1 MSAPLPILY
10 LDSSVIISYQRG
22 PSDHAY
28 VSAKRIFEEEIGGKK
43 AIGLVSLLALMEIV
57 DVIRKR
63 VTERTNKQTL
73 NSMDDQTRAF
83 YIKSE
88 SDKQIKILINA
99 LTSME
104 KQGFI
109 NFADFTP
116 LDLKKIMDNV
126 YNYSKNYFGE
136 VRKFNQCSFCR
147 RPYENFGYKGLG
159 WIDLMHSFLAVGL
172 CADKIITADKS
183 FSNLRLDTKFSS
195 LKIVII

>member
-1 MSAPLPILY
+1 MSSLPPIKY

-28 VSAKRIFEEEIGGKK
+28 PSAKRIIEEEIGGKK
-43 AIGLVSLLALMEIV
+43 AVGLVSLLTLMEII

-63 VTERTNKQTL
+63 ITERTNKLTL
-73 NSMDDQTRAF
+73 ENMTEQTRNF
-83 YIKSE
+83 FIKSE

-104 KQGFI
+104 RQKLI
-109 NFADFTP
+109 AFADFTP

-126 YNYSKNYFGE
+126 YDYSRNYFGE
-136 VRKFNQCSFCR
+136 IRKFSTCSICR
-147 RPYENFGYKGLG
+147 RQHESFSYKGLG
-159 WIDLMHSFLAVGL
+159 WIDIMHSFLAIGL
-172 CADKIITADKS
+172 CADELITADKS
-183 FSNLRLDTKFSS
+183 FSFLRTDSKFSS